1 MAAAE
6 QPAKR
11 GSADLLPWSV
21 TAEQLVA
28 PPPPPAAAQ
37 PPLELSVVD
46 RIAVPTAFLHQT
58 FVFEQALDADRL
70 GAALAEVLA
79 LLPTLSCC
87 ANKGQ
92 DGEWALAAPGAGA
105 LLTLGTSAAALQ
117 RLAPLPL
124 PPLAPQADL
133 GGELFGHLPPTLPA
147 SDPAAAAATP
157 LLQVALFAALA
168 AKPPL
173 QALTLHVSAARLAAL
188 KEQAMAELAAAG
200 STADAAGDGQQG
212 TCAGAWVSS
221 NDALMAWLWK
231 ALAALP
237 CRRGAVTPFNLALD
251 MRSRMQLP
259 TAHPTLPR
267 WVYGNLA
274 TSAFCPE
281 LDAAALPLGQVAL
294 ALRQTVVSDAGK
306 FAGDVAYA
314 TQHAASGGSCS
325 ALAILPVL
333 RILEAAS
340 AGQVPV
346 LMASQWALDHAR
358 DVDFGG
364 QLPLAAAASFGSA
377 LMFPVAVSQAA
388 PPAAGGGIMLHLWLW
403 PDEARELTAALMADT
418 SWA

>member
-1 MAAAE
+1 M
-6 QPAKR
+6 
-11 GSADLLPWSV
+11 
-21 TAEQLVA
+21 
-28 PPPPPAAAQ
+28 
-37 PPLELSVVD
+37 
-46 RIAVPTAFLHQT
+46 
-58 FVFEQALDADRL
+58 
-70 GAALAEVLA
+70 
-79 LLPTLSCC
+79 
-87 ANKGQ
+87 
-92 DGEWALAAPGAGA
+92 AAPGAGA

-157 LLQVALFAALA
+157 LLQVALVSLASGGAVLGLRVSHMVADFGTVRAVLHHLARAYSGRSPTDADVPAPAAPAIAALAAASLPLPAGFEPWNYRPLPPVVSTQFAALA

-294 ALRQTVVSDAGK
+294 ALRQTVVRWDGWGSRSVGCGAAACPGGRLSLAHALACGSFPRPCPPRSDAGK

-340 AGQVPV
+340 AGQV
-346 LMASQWALDHAR
+346 WR
-358 DVDFGG
+358 
-364 QLPLAAAASFGSA
+364 
-377 LMFPVAVSQAA
+377 
-388 PPAAGGGIMLHLWLW
+388 
-403 PDEARELTAALMADT
+403 
-418 SWA
+418 